1 MTDYSIDSIYNKSK
15 DATMQDNTIKTIDT
29 TMQATQ
35 SPFDI
40 NLLFSAAILN
50 AVNTATAPLV
60 QRIAVLERSLVVADK
75 AAQGNESDLYS
86 RVVELEEKLKRHNDG
101 IEERIKEIAEEVAEA
116 AICEHND
123 LYDHD
128 GYDRLEDKIDDAV
141 AEMDIET
148 EVKRALSGASISI
161 HI

>member
-1 MTDYSIDSIYNKSK
+1 MSQSNQATYNSQQELNQ
-15 DATMQDNTIKTIDT
+15 TMNDTIKEPTQFDLNSIFISALS
-29 TMQATQ
+29 QAITQ
-35 SPFDI
+35 
-40 NLLFSAAILN
+40 
-50 AVNTATAPLV
+50 ATAPLTK
-60 QRIAVLERSLVVADK
+60 RI
-75 AAQGNESDLYS
+75 Q
-86 RVVELEEKLKRHNDG
+86 ELEEKIQAG
-101 IEERIKEIAEEVAEA
+101 EERIKDIAEEVAREVLS
-116 AICEHND
+116 EHND